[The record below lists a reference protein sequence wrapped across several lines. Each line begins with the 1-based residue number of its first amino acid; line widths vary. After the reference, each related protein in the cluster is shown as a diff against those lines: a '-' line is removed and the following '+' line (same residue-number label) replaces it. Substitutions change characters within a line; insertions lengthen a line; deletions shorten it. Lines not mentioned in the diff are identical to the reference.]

1 MTIKEIAQL
10 AGVSISTVSKIVNN
24 KDQNIHP
31 ETRSR
36 VLKIVKEYNYT
47 PYGTVK
53 DLSTAKSFLIAV
65 LLRNSG
71 FLSPMLQGIMETAQ
85 EHGYSILLFDSQN
98 DPDAE
103 LKHITTICQKRADG
117 VIWEPVG
124 HESAAHTQHF
134 TRQEIPVCCI
144 NGGEE
149 FSSYAIDFQEMGYRL
164 TQKMIDYKHTRMLCL
179 LKRDN
184 PRSMQVLDGFKKCL
198 FDNALPFDKNVL
210 LYNDDDSTVY
220 LQKISSLDITGIVS
234 SHYSSSIYLYEKLD
248 QLHYHIPSDLSV
260 VSLKEDIQNTIS
272 FPHISCIRIPYHEFG
287 CYVCNRLIDLCEKK
301 ELTDSRTLFAA
312 DCCFDSE
319 DSIRIPS
326 SLCLKKIVV
335 VGSINSDMT
344 FNVDWLPQAGKTT
357 KILNATRTVGGKGA
371 NQAVGAARLNREV
384 TLIGEIGNDV
394 DSSFIMDALTHE
406 GIPNQGIHRNL
417 SSPTGKAYIY
427 IDCNGES
434 TITILPG
441 SNASLSAEMIRR
453 RRHLFQNAGFC
464 LLSSELPV
472 STLLEAARTAKAFG
486 AQNILKPA
494 TLKSISDQLLELT
507 DILIPNRKEAAS
519 LCPSCSSIEAQA
531 EYFLGKGIETVI
543 ITLGEEGCY
552 LKTRDCS
559 RYFPAADFVAIDTTG
574 GADAFIS
581 AFASYL
587 TEGYSLEQSIRI
599 ATYAAGFCI
608 SRQGVAPVLADRSTL
623 EAHIGKFEPSLLQ
636 HKESMW

>member
-65 LLRNSG
+65 LLRNSD
-71 FLSPMLQGIMETAQ
+71 FSPTLNGILETAQ
-85 EHGYSILLFDSQN
+85 EHGYSILLFNSQS

-117 VIWEPVG
+117 VIWEPVS
-124 HESAAHTQHF
+124 HDSAAHAQHF
-134 TRQEIPVCCI
+134 TRQGIPVCCI
-144 NGGEE
+144 NGGGE
-149 FSSYAIDFQEMGYRL
+149 FSSYSIDFQEMGYRL

-179 LKRDN
+179 LKRN
-184 PRSMQVLDGFKKCL
+184 HPHSMQVLDGFKKCL
-198 FDNALPFDKNVL
+198 YDNALPFDKNAL
-210 LYNDDDSTVY
+210 LYNDDDSSVY

-234 SHYSSSIYLYEKLD
+234 SHYSSSIYLYEKLH

-260 VSLKEDIQNTIS
+260 VSLKENPQNTIP
-272 FPHISCIRIPYHEFG
+272 FPHISCIRIPYYEFG
-287 CYVCNRLIDLCEKK
+287 CFVCRRLIDLCEKR
-301 ELTDSRTLFAA
+301 EPHDSSTLFTA
-312 DCCFDSE
+312 DYCFDNE

-357 KILNATRTVGGKGA
+357 KILNATRTLGGKGA

-441 SNASLSAEMIRR
+441 SNASLSAEMIKR

-464 LLSSELPV
+464 LLSSELPI
-472 STLLEAARTAKAFG
+472 STLLEAARTGKASGAK
-486 AQNILKPA
+486 NILKPA
-494 TLKSISDQLLELT
+494 VLRSIPDQLLELT
-507 DILIPNRKEAAS
+507 DILIPNRKESAA

-531 EYFLGKGIETVI
+531 EYFLSKGIETVI

-552 LKTRDCS
+552 LKTREYS
-559 RYFPAADFVAIDTTG
+559 KYFPAADFVAIDTTG

-587 TEGYSLEQSIRI
+587 TEGYSLEQSIKI
-599 ATYAAGFCI
+599 ATYAAGFCV

-623 EAHIGKFEPSLLQ
+623 EAHIGKFDPSLLQ
-636 HKESMW
+636 PEESL

>member
-71 FLSPMLQGIMETAQ
+71 FNTMLKGILETAQ
-85 EHGYSILLFDSQN
+85 EHGYSILLFNSQN
-98 DPDAE
+98 NPEAE

-117 VIWEPVG
+117 VVWEPVS
-124 HESAAHTQHF
+124 HESAAHAQHF
-134 TRQEIPVCCI
+134 SRQGIPVCCI
-144 NGGEE
+144 NGSDKS
-149 FSSYAIDFQEMGYRL
+149 SSYSIDFQEMGYRL

-179 LKRDN
+179 LQRDN

-198 FDNALPFDKNVL
+198 YDNALPFDKNAL
-210 LYNDDDSTVY
+210 LYNDDDSSVY

-234 SHYSSSIYLYEKLD
+234 SHYSSSIYLYEKLH
-248 QLHYHIPSDLSV
+248 QLHYQIPADLSV
-260 VSLKEDIQNTIS
+260 VSLKDDPQNTIP

-287 CYVCNRLIDLCEKK
+287 CFVCRRLIDLCEKR
-301 ELTDSRTLFAA
+301 EPHDSGTLFTA
-312 DCCFDSE
+312 DYNFDNE
-319 DSIRIPS
+319 DSIHIPS

-384 TLIGEIGNDV
+384 TLIGEIGNDA

-417 SSPTGKAYIY
+417 ASPTGKAYIY
-427 IDCNGES
+427 IDCKGES
-434 TITILPG
+434 TITVLPG
-441 SNASLSAEMIRR
+441 SNASLSAEMIKR

-472 STLLEAARTAKAFG
+472 STLLEAAKTGKAYGAK
-486 AQNILKPA
+486 NILKPA
-494 TLKSISDQLLELT
+494 VLRSIPDQLLELT

-519 LCPSCSSIEAQA
+519 LCPSDSSIEAQA
-531 EYFLGKGIETVI
+531 EYFLSKGIETVI

-552 LKTRDCS
+552 LRTRECS
-559 RYFPAADFVAIDTTG
+559 KYFPAADFVAIDTTG

-599 ATYAAGFCI
+599 ATYAAGFCV

-636 HKESMW
+636 HEESL